1 MKLLINS
8 RVRGGNMNEEK
19 PVEIAAMIEEK
30 KEQNNVLQSQSDG
43 KQAFC
48 VALPITGGRPLKMTG
63 DNPHDFISFLKDS
76 SVAWLNF
83 PVKNIKKDAEIIGM
97 SLGFSSSLVPI
108 LLSGY
113 LSAYED
119 RDTEMGLMLPAVA
132 VKKFDVLI
140 SPILILIRKD
150 LIVTIH
156 EDNVNR
162 LIRLS
167 RYADAFMRK
176 IKPNLIQEDK
186 LTIILTRL
194 IDENINRNFDHLRQ
208 IESQGGELSKILM
221 DPMMPRGMI
230 APEIHNMKYAIITY
244 LDTLWATLDVVNSL
258 RHGDAELMSD
268 SPKLLARV
276 GILSD
281 DVNRHIALSE
291 HMSDVLASGLEV
303 LQSIYNNQLQILNN
317 RLALVM
323 TWLTILGTAVL
334 VPNTIAT
341 ILGNTAFN
349 MGTQDR
355 GWYLA
360 LLVFSTIIATWAA
373 YWWIKKKGLMPIK
386 VE

>member
-1 MKLLINS
+1 
-8 RVRGGNMNEEK
+8 MNEQAGITT
-19 PVEIAAMIEEK
+19 IAEGI
-30 KEQNNVLQSQSDG
+30 KEQNNISSQIQS
-43 KQAFC
+43 KRAFC
-48 VALPITGGRPLKMTG
+48 MALPVSGGRPLKLVG
-63 DNPHDFISFLKDS
+63 DSPHEFIPFLKDS

-83 PVKNIKKDAEIIGM
+83 PVKDIKSDADVIAM
-97 SLGFSSSLVPI
+97 SLGFSSSLVPT
-108 LLSGY
+108 LLSSY
-113 LSAYED
+113 MSAYED

-156 EDNVNR
+156 EESVTR
-162 LIRLS
+162 LIGLS

-176 IKPNLIQEDK
+176 IKPSLIQEDK
-186 LTIILTRL
+186 LTIILTRI
-194 IDENINRNFDHLRQ
+194 IDENITRNFDHLRE
-208 IESQGGELSKILM
+208 IEAQGDELSRILM
-221 DPMMPRGMI
+221 DTTAPRGLI
-230 APEIHNMKYAIITY
+230 APEIHKMKHALISYM
-244 LDTLWATLDVVNSL
+244 DTQWATLDVVNSL
-258 RHGDAELMSD
+258 RHGDAELITD

-334 VPNTIAT
+334 VPNTLAT
-341 ILGNTAFN
+341 VFSNPAFN
-349 MGTQDR
+349 LGPQDWL
-355 GWYLA
+355 WYST
-360 LLVFSTIIATWAA
+360 LLVVSTVGSTYAA
-373 YWWIKKKGLMPIK
+373 YWWIKKKGLMPFK
-386 VE
+386 VD

>member
-1 MKLLINS
+1 MT
-8 RVRGGNMNEEK
+8 EEK
-19 PVEIAAMIEEK
+19 PAQIAILEEK
-30 KEQNNVLQSQSDG
+30 KEPGSIPQPPTDG

-48 VALPITGGRPLKMTG
+48 VALPISGGRPIKLMG
-63 DNPHDFISFLKDS
+63 DNPHDFIPFLKDS

-83 PVKNIKKDAEIIGM
+83 PVKDIKKDSEIISM
-97 SLGFSSSLVPI
+97 SLGFSSSLAPTI
-108 LLSGY
+108 LSSY

-140 SPILILIRKD
+140 SPILFLIRKD

-156 EDNVNR
+156 EENVTR
-162 LIRLS
+162 LVRLS

-176 IKPNLIQEDK
+176 IKPNLILEDK

-194 IDENINRNFDHLRQ
+194 IDENINRNFDHLRK
-208 IESQGGELSKILM
+208 IESQGDELSKFLM
-221 DPMMPRGMI
+221 DPTTPRGMI
-230 APEIHNMKYAIITY
+230 APEIHNMKHALISYM
-244 LDTLWATLDVVNSL
+244 DTLWATLDVVNSL
-258 RHGDAELMSD
+258 RHGDAELMTD
-268 SPKLLARV
+268 SPKLLARM

-341 ILGNTAFN
+341 GLGNAAFN
-349 MGTQDR
+349 MGPEDR
-355 GWYLA
+355 GWYLV
-360 LLVFSTIIATWAA
+360 LIISSTIIATWAA
-373 YWWIKKKGLMPIK
+373 YWWINKKGLMPK
-386 VE
+386 VVE

>member
-1 MKLLINS
+1 MD
-8 RVRGGNMNEEK
+8 EEK
-19 PVEIAAMIEEK
+19 PAGITPITEEK
-30 KEQNNVLQSQSDG
+30 KEQKIIQPPQSDS

-48 VALPITGGRPLKMTG
+48 VALPVSGGRPLKMTG
-63 DNPHDFISFLKDS
+63 DNPHDFILFLKDS

-83 PVKNIKKDAEIIGM
+83 PVKDIKKDADIIAM
-97 SLGFSSSLVPI
+97 SLGFSSSLVPTV
-108 LLSGY
+108 LSNY

-119 RDTEMGLMLPAVA
+119 RDTEIGLMLPAVA

-156 EDNVNR
+156 EENVTR
-162 LIRLS
+162 LMRLS

-176 IKPNLIQEDK
+176 IKPNLILEDK

-208 IESQGGELSKILM
+208 IESQGDELSKILM
-221 DPMMPRGMI
+221 DPLMPRAMI
-230 APEIHNMKYAIITY
+230 APEIHNMKHALISYM
-244 LDTLWATLDVVNSL
+244 DTLWATLDVVNSL
-258 RHGDAELMSD
+258 RHGDAELITD
-268 SPKLLARV
+268 SPKLLARL

-281 DVNRHIALSE
+281 DVNRHIALAE

-341 ILGNTAFN
+341 VLGNSAFE
-349 MGTQDR
+349 MGPEDQ
-355 GWYLA
+355 GWYL
-360 LLVFSTIIATWAA
+360 LLLATSTIFATWAA
-373 YWWIKKKGLMPIK
+373 YWWVNKKGLMPRK

>member
-1 MKLLINS
+1 MT
-8 RVRGGNMNEEK
+8 EETAGI
-19 PVEIAAMIEEK
+19 VAEQK
-30 KEQNNVLQSQSDG
+30 KEQISIVQSQSNG
-43 KQAFC
+43 NRAFC
-48 VALPITGGRPLKMTG
+48 MALPASGGKPLKLMG
-63 DNPHDFISFLKDS
+63 DNPHDFLQFLKDS

-83 PVKNIKKDAEIIGM
+83 PVKDIKKEAEIIAM
-97 SLGFSSSLVPI
+97 SLGFSSTHVPT
-108 LLSGY
+108 LLSSY

-119 RDTEMGLMLPAVA
+119 RDTELGLMLPAVS

-150 LIVTIH
+150 LILTMH
-156 EDNVNR
+156 EENVNR

-176 IKPNLIQEDK
+176 IKPNLIHEDK
-186 LTIILTRL
+186 ITIILTRI
-194 IDENINRNFDHLRQ
+194 IDENINRNFDHLRE
-208 IESQGGELSKILM
+208 IEAQGDELSKILTDTM
-221 DPMMPRGMI
+221 TPRGLI
-230 APEIHNMKYAIITY
+230 GPEIYNMKHALISYM
-244 LDTLWATLDVVNSL
+244 DTLWATLDVVNSL
-258 RHGDAELMSD
+258 RHGDAELISD
-268 SPKLLARV
+268 SPKLLARL

-334 VPNTIAT
+334 VPNTLAT
-341 ILGNTAFN
+341 IFSNPAFN
-349 MGTQDR
+349 MGPDDQ

-360 LLVFSTIIATWAA
+360 LLIISTIFSTWAA
-373 YWWIKKKGLMPIK
+373 HWWIKKKGLLPFK
-386 VE
+386 VD

>member
-1 MKLLINS
+1 
-8 RVRGGNMNEEK
+8 MNGEK
-19 PVEIAAMIEEK
+19 IAENAVVSEEK
-30 KEQNNVLQSQSDG
+30 KELAQPILEN

-48 VALPITGGRPLKMTG
+48 VALPLMGGRPLRLIG
-63 DNPHDFISFLKDS
+63 DNPHDFISSLKDY

-83 PVKNIKKDAEIIGM
+83 PVKDIKKDAEVIGL
-97 SLGFSSSLVPI
+97 SLGFSSSLVPTI
-108 LLSGY
+108 MSSY

-119 RDTEMGLMLPAVA
+119 RDTELGLKLPAVA

-156 EDNVNR
+156 EENVNR

-186 LTIILTRL
+186 ITIILTRI
-194 IDENINRNFDHLRQ
+194 IDENINRNFDHLRE
-208 IESQGGELSKILM
+208 IEAQGDELSRILM

-230 APEIHNMKYAIITY
+230 APEIHNMKHALISYM
-244 LDTLWATLDVVNSL
+244 DTLWATLDVVNSL
-258 RHGDAELMSD
+258 RHGDAELISD

-341 ILGNTAFN
+341 VMGNAAFN
-349 MGTQDR
+349 MGPQDEV
-355 GWYLA
+355 WYL
-360 LLVFSTIIATWAA
+360 LLIIISTILATWAA
-373 YWWIKKKGLMPIK
+373 YWWIKKKNLLPLK
-386 VE
+386 VD

>member
-1 MKLLINS
+1 MS
-8 RVRGGNMNEEK
+8 EEK
-19 PVEIAAMIEEK
+19 PEQISSIIEENK
-30 KEQNNVLQSQSDG
+30 DQKIILPLQTDS

-48 VALPITGGRPLKMTG
+48 VALPVSGGRPFKMTG

-76 SVAWLNF
+76 SVAWINF
-83 PVKNIKKDAEIIGM
+83 PVQDIKKDADLIAM
-97 SLGFSSSLVPI
+97 SLGFSSSLVPT
-108 LLSGY
+108 LLSSY

-156 EDNVNR
+156 EDNVTR
-162 LIRLS
+162 LMRLS

-176 IKPNLIQEDK
+176 IKPTLILEDK
-186 LTIILTRL
+186 ITIILTRI

-208 IESQGGELSKILM
+208 IESQGDELSKILI
-221 DPMMPRGMI
+221 DPHIPRGMI
-230 APEIHNMKYAIITY
+230 APEIHNMKHALISYM
-244 LDTLWATLDVVNSL
+244 DTLWATLDVVNSL
-258 RHGDAELMSD
+258 RHGDAELMTD
-268 SPKLLARV
+268 NPKLLARM

-341 ILGNTAFN
+341 VLGNSAFN
-349 MGTQDR
+349 MGAKDQ
-355 GWYLA
+355 GWYII
-360 LLVFSTIIATWAA
+360 LLVTSTIFSTWAA
-373 YWWIKKKGLMPIK
+373 YWWVNKKGLMPRK